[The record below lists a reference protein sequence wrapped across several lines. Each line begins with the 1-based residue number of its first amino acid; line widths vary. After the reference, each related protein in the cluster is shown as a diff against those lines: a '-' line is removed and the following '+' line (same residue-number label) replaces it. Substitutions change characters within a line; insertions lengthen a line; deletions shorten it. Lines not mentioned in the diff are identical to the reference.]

1 MGSVIFIYQVWLQLL
16 VVPGVYFRR
25 AYTLHFPVSLAVRS
39 GHVISLW
46 PMACEQ
52 KSREQFPG
60 HDLKE
65 KVCAPCL
72 LFLTP

>member
-1 MGSVIFIYQVWLQLL
+1 MISV
-16 VVPGVYFRR
+16 
-25 AYTLHFPVSLAVRS
+25 
-39 GHVISLW
+39 W

-65 KVCAPCL
+65 EVCAPGL
-72 LFLTP
+72 LVLTSCRLSDQA